1 MPPRFFTS
9 IRWPFPGR
17 WGGSGQGRFAVIL
30 HSDCCVSPRDWD
42 NGVSPEENQ
51 VCILQPCESSRQRW
65 HAIWRERTGHL
76 LLRKCVTESSGSL
89 HIVHISWGLVVR
101 ARQCGP
107 IWAGG
112 VVTCVGAVTFSD
124 PVKPSVFFALKIRMG
139 GQASSPPSLLLLNFG
154 WTKKK
159 IPLMNRSLLVMIREK
174 A

>member
-1 MPPRFFTS
+1 MALPGPVWRVRGRDVCSDITLGPP
-9 IRWPFPGR
+9 
-17 WGGSGQGRFAVIL
+17 L
-30 HSDCCVSPRDWD
+30 SPRDWD

-51 VCILQPCESSRQRW
+51 VFN
-65 HAIWRERTGHL
+65 HANRHGNGGTRYGGSGLGIHM
-76 LLRKCVTESSGSL
+76 LRKCVTESSGSL